1 MSDFGRKDLH
11 KRMEE
16 DATPQ
21 SQKSTGEKIKESV
34 TNAADR
40 VASAVTPNSQKSVT
54 QQAADK
60 HRSNLDHAEA
70 HHRNTNY

>member
-16 DATPQ
+16 DATPN
-21 SQKSTGEKIKESV
+21 SQKTTGEKMKETV

-40 VASAVTPNSQKSVT
+40 VAAAVTPNSQKSVT
-54 QQAADK
+54 QQAADEQRA
-60 HRSNLDHAEA
+60 HRDQHNHQ
-70 HHRNTNY
+70 HHHH